1 MTEQTTAQPSAE
13 IALPSEAAPPSLRQQ
28 VVRMEHQFA
37 MAAPRGVEAAQIVR
51 DVLTAISKNPR
62 LAECVPES
70 VLGGAMTM
78 AQLGLRIGVDGLG
91 HGWLIPFYNSRYE
104 WTDTQGRKRKG
115 ANVAQLVIGYQG
127 LVELAHRTD
136 KIRSLSAR
144 TRHENDHFVLEYG
157 IDEKLEHRPAAGDR
171 GKPIGYYA
179 VVRFTNGGH
188 SFFYMSQE
196 EMEAYRDRYAMAKTK
211 DGTVIGPWKD
221 TFEKMAHKTCVRQ
234 LSKFMPKSTELAI
247 ALAADDTVRVDL
259 SPTADIEHVVA
270 HIEPGEVVHTPTATD
285 DIPVEDPPAG
295 GDA

>member
-1 MTEQTTAQPSAE
+1 MTQEQQQTGADV
-13 IALPSEAAPPSLRQQ
+13 ALPSESQPPNLKQQ

-91 HGWLIPFYNSRYE
+91 HGWLIPFWNSRYE
-104 WTDTQGRKRKG
+104 WTDQQGRTRKG
-115 ANVAQLVIGYQG
+115 ANVAQLIIGYQG

-136 KIRSLSAR
+136 KIKSLSAR
-144 TRHENDHFVLEYG
+144 TVRERDHFELEYG
-157 IDEKLEHRPAAGDR
+157 IDEKLVHRPAKGERGD
-171 GKPIGYYA
+171 PTGYYA

-188 SFFYMSQE
+188 SFFYMNHD

-221 TFEKMAHKTCVRQ
+221 TFEKMAHKTTVRQ

-247 ALAADDTVRVDL
+247 ALAADDTVRLDV
-259 SPTADIEHVVA
+259 SPTADIEHVVER
-270 HIEPGEVVHTPTATD
+270 IEPGEVVSTPSAAD
-285 DIPVEDPPAG
+285 DIPVQDPPAG
-295 GDA
+295 GGEA